1 MAATLLNPVL
11 SRLLRVQAGARF
23 GRCCRSF
30 RSPRNLALSITALV
44 LAIVWLGQSVVSMM
58 LRDPYS
64 IETLRH
70 WIPLTLTAYF
80 LWHLVKVA
88 WKRPEEA
95 IAWSAAER
103 AMICGGPFS
112 RQEALTYRLT
122 TVMTAAIFKALLA
135 SLLLFPDLPVWPAG
149 FLGIV
154 LALAFIELWRMTL
167 EIATHRASARA
178 YLWLRVSVFG
188 AAGAIILSA
197 LVTVGSAF
205 STMDESPGI
214 ATIHLLRHLFL
225 ATTELRQ
232 TWIGG
237 VCEAPFATF
246 AQVITASHVFSGEF
260 IGWLL
265 LASLLVATMAWV
277 VFWIDRRSF
286 AAIVRAEHTGYRPAK
301 SSNHN
306 AGHTARR
313 TSSKLPRVF
322 RLGGMGPIVWRQMIG
337 ASRHKIGLLIAL
349 TLPALLAMLPLLQP
363 LSPASTFIHVAGG
376 LVFYSFLLLPAALK
390 FDFRR
395 DYDRL
400 VALKMLPISPSS
412 TVFGQLATPVLLT
425 SLFQLSVLTITM
437 IVRPAPVG
445 YVLGAIVL
453 LPLLNVLI
461 FSVENLLFLVSPYRL
476 NQEGITVFIR
486 TILVFTAKGVFFM
499 LALVGLFVW
508 WRIAGHI
515 AQRMGDRLGVFSDF
529 APLFIFGIWVVVGM
543 AAFIFT
549 RLLVGAYR
557 RYDPSL
563 DAAG

>member
-1 MAATLLNPVL
+1 M
-11 SRLLRVQAGARF
+11 
-23 GRCCRSF
+23 
-30 RSPRNLALSITALV
+30 SITALV

-64 IETLRH
+64 IETLRR
-70 WIPLTLTAYF
+70 WVPLTLTAYF

-178 YLWLRVSVFG
+178 YFWLRVSVFG

-205 STMDESPGI
+205 STMDESPGV
-214 ATIHLLRHLFL
+214 ATIQLLRHLFL

-246 AQVITASHVFSGEF
+246 TQVITASHVFSGEF

-265 LASLLVATMAWV
+265 LASLLVVTMAWV
-277 VFWIDRRSF
+277 VFEIDRRSF
-286 AAIVRAEHTGYRPAK
+286 AAIVRAERAGYQPSK
-301 SSNHN
+301 SLNHFSLN
-306 AGHTARR
+306 RVAGDSSRR
-313 TSSKLPRVF
+313 ISSKLPRVL

-486 TILVFTAKGVFFM
+486 TILVFTAKGVFFT

-508 WRIAGHI
+508 WHIAGHVS
-515 AQRMGDRLGVFSDF
+515 QRMDGRLGVFADF
-529 APLFIFGIWVVVGM
+529 APLFIFGIWVVVGI